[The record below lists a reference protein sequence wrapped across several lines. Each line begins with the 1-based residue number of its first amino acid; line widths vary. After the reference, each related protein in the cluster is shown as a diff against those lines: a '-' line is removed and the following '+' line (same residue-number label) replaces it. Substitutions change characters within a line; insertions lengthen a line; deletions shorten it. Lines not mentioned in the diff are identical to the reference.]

1 MSPQSPLPGPS
12 RPPGRAQPPGVP
24 HRPGPPQPPAGPRP
38 DEPPPRVTTL
48 ELFFDLVFA
57 FTLTQLTALLSGD
70 LALTG
75 LLQVLMIFG
84 LLWWMYGGYAW
95 LTNARPPVHTA
106 ERLLMLVAM
115 AGFLTAGLAIPH
127 SFGRDGVAF
136 GLAYLTVVLVHAW
149 LYFRVNKNIIRLA
162 PFNVASALLVI
173 IAGLVAR
180 QAGSP
185 GLAGYLLWFAALA
198 VQLGSPLIVAPAGL
212 FEIRPAHFVERHG
225 ALLIV
230 ALGESVA
237 AVGIAATRLGSAATR
252 LGSATGP
259 GTTTGPGTAAGPGR
273 LAAAAG
279 LGGLPPAEVT
289 ASLVIAS
296 VLGLALAAALWWALF
311 GTGDDDAAER
321 ALASAATQRRSALAL
336 SAFFYGN
343 IPLLLGIV
351 AIATGVQQAIERSFG
366 QLPGG
371 PARGAVALAAGAAL
385 FLAGDVAFRRL
396 LGLGPVLIRSIT
408 AAAVL
413 ATIAVG
419 VTVTVEAQLALVA
432 AMLAAMLVAEYHLG
446 GASQATGDVAAG

>member
-1 MSPQSPLPGPS
+1 
-12 RPPGRAQPPGVP
+12 
-24 HRPGPPQPPAGPRP
+24 
-38 DEPPPRVTTL
+38 
-48 ELFFDLVFA
+48 
-57 FTLTQLTALLSGD
+57 
-70 LALTG
+70 
-75 LLQVLMIFG
+75 
-84 LLWWMYGGYAW
+84 
-95 LTNARPPVHTA
+95 
-106 ERLLMLVAM
+106 MLVAM

-136 GLAYLTVVLVHAW
+136 GLGYLTVVLVHAW

-180 QAGSP
+180 RAGSP

-237 AVGIAATRLGSAATR
+237 AVGIGASRLR
-252 LGSATGP
+252 
-259 GTTTGPGTAAGPGR
+259 
-273 LAAAAG
+273 
-279 LGGLPPAEVT
+279 GGVT
-289 ASLVIAS
+289 VSLVIAS

-321 ALASAATQRRSALAL
+321 VLAGAATQRRSALAL

-351 AIATGVQQAIERSFG
+351 AIATGVQQAIERSIG
-366 QLPGG
+366 QLPGV

-396 LGLGPVLIRSIT
+396 LGLGPVLIRSVT
-408 AAAVL
+408 AAAAA

-419 VTVTVEAQLALVA
+419 VAVTVEAQLALVT
-432 AMLAAMLVAEYHLG
+432 AMLAAMLVAEHYLA
-446 GASQATGDVAAG
+446 GAGPGTGDVTAG